1 MLLRYLVESPVAEAK
16 EVELHSLAR
25 GIFPAMRDATK
36 RAAKPSMDSAGRIVL
51 PKAIREQAGLKPGQ
65 PLELRYEN
73 GRVEIEPAYLEVE
86 IVPGPDGLPVLRP
99 MEPVPVLSAEEV
111 RATLEKV
118 RDRLV

>member
-1 MLLRYLVESPVAEAK
+1 
-16 EVELHSLAR
+16 
-25 GIFPAMRDATK
+25 
-36 RAAKPSMDSAGRIVL
+36 MDSAGRIVL
-51 PKAIREQAGLKPGQ
+51 PKALRERAGFQPGQ
-65 PLELRYEN
+65 PLDIRFED
-73 GRVEIEPAYLEVE
+73 GRIEIEPAYLEVE